1 MTRDDVVRLA
11 SEAGFDVYD
20 ANGAI
25 YATSECTAELE
36 RFAALVAAH
45 VLARTPPQ
53 PIVLKTA
60 DIDPELLREMF
71 AKAPAM
77 PLMPMPP
84 EPDVAAAV
92 AAEREACAQV
102 CEGMHEE
109 DRPGD
114 YAYAIRA
121 RWRAS

>member
-1 MTRDDVVRLA
+1 MW
-11 SEAGFDVYD
+11 
-20 ANGAI
+20 
-25 YATSECTAELE
+25 E
-36 RFAALVAAH
+36 RFADLVAAH
-45 VLARTPPQ
+45 VLARASLQ
-53 PIVLKTA
+53 PIAVKTA
-60 DIDPELLREMF
+60 DLDPELLRDIL

-77 PLMPMPP
+77 PLVPMPDPAP
-84 EPDVAAAV
+84 EAIAAAV

-121 RWRAS
+121 RGSV